1 MSMNLTEKQKS
12 LIQDLQAQEQLC
24 IQKYTEYE
32 NLARDNE
39 LKSLFGT
46 IRQDEEKHYNSLSQ
60 LLSGTCPDMKVM
72 DNATTNYNPA
82 PTYIGSFNQDDK
94 DYDQY
99 LCTDTITTEK
109 YVSTA
114 YNDELFQFGDPEVR
128 KLFNNIQTEEQNHAE
143 MIYKYK
149 SANGMTN

>member
-1 MSMNLTEKQKS
+1 MNITEKQKS

-32 NLARDNE
+32 KLARDNE
-39 LKSLFGT
+39 LKQLFGT
-46 IRQDEEKHYNSLSQ
+46 IRQDEEKHYDALTQ
-60 LLSGTCPDMKVM
+60 LMSGTCVSLNVSDDM
-72 DNATTNYNPA
+72 TTNYNPVPNYVA
-82 PTYIGSFNQDDK
+82 NFNQEDK

-114 YNDELFQFGDPEVR
+114 YNDELFQFGEPEVR
-128 KLFNNIQTEEQNHAE
+128 KLLNDIQTEEQNHAE

-149 SANGMTN
+149 MANNMTN